1 MENGD
6 TIHNETERVGS
17 EKPIGATIGTIIIVL
32 VLIIGAFYFW
42 GSKLEKGTP
51 LVDEN
56 VTAEEVL
63 AKPDASLDTLKT
75 QGASDEIDSI
85 EQDLNATDLQNLNA
99 ESANIDAE
107 LAI

>member
-1 MENGD
+1 MENEMD
-6 TIHNETERVGS
+6 NN
-17 EKPIGATIGTIIIVL
+17 KPIGPAIGTIIIVL

-42 GSKLEKGTP
+42 GSKLEKAP

-56 VTAEEVL
+56 ITAEEVL

-75 QGASDEIDSI
+75 QGTSDEIGSI

-99 ESANIDAE
+99 ESANIDTE